1 LTKTEYKKFPYFEE
15 KHFYGGSDTEISND
29 TIDPQEATAVSS
41 ETFAKFEYHIVYSIS
56 YSVPVLYFNVNRPGM
71 TTNY

>member
-1 LTKTEYKKFPYFEE
+1 LTKTEYKKFAYFQE
-15 KHFYGGSDTEISND
+15 KDSSGGSDTEIFND

-41 ETFAKFEYHIVYSIS
+41 ERLAKFEYHIVYSIS

-71 TTNY
+71 ATNY